1 MTEPVTRSRSPR
13 PGATHLGLF
22 LGFCGVV
29 LFGGTL
35 PATRLTVAAID
46 PFLLTAARACIAGIA
61 GTAVLLV
68 LRRPIPPPAL
78 WGELLLAGLCTIIGF
93 PMFTALAMMTVP
105 AAHGGVVLG
114 IVPLATAAAAALVA
128 NERPSAGFWLVSLIG
143 AAIVIAFVLSARN
156 ARTFA
161 IGDLYLF
168 GTVVSGAFGYA
179 FSGRLSLRMPGWEVV
194 SWQVAGFLPVSAIVT
209 YALWPHDLGAIP
221 QSAWGGLAYVG
232 VVSQYFA
239 FFVFNAAMAISGVAR
254 IGQLML
260 LQPFVIV
267 ALAAFVNGEPIR
279 PTTLGY
285 ACAVVATVFVGQRM
299 SVRRK

>member
-1 MTEPVTRSRSPR
+1 MI
-13 PGATHLGLF
+13 

-29 LFGGTL
+29 LFSGTL

-46 PFLLTAARACIAGIA
+46 PFLLTTARACIAGIA

-78 WGELLLAGLCTIIGF
+78 WGELFLAGLCTIVGF
-93 PMFTALAMMTVP
+93 PLFTALAMMTVP

-114 IVPLATAAAAALVA
+114 IVPLATAAAAAIVA
-128 NERPSAGFWLVSLIG
+128 HERPSAGFWIVSLIG
-143 AAIVIAFVLSARN
+143 AAIVLAFVLSARN

-161 IGDLYLF
+161 LGDLYLF

-194 SWQVAGFLPVSAIVT
+194 SWQVAGFLPVAAILT
-209 YALWPHDLGAIP
+209 YVLWPSDLGAVP
-221 QSAWGGLAYVG
+221 PAAWGGLAYVG
-232 VVSQYFA
+232 LVSQYFA
-239 FFVFNAAMAISGVAR
+239 FFVFNAAMARTGVAR

-267 ALAAFVNGEPIR
+267 ALAAIVNGEPIR

-285 ACAVVATVFVGQRM
+285 ACAVVAAVFIGQRM
-299 SVRRK
+299 SVRHK